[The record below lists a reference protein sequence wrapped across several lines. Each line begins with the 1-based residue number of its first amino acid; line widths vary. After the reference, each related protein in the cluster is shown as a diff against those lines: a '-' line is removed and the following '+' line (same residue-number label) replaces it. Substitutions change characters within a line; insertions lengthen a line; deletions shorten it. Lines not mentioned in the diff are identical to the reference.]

1 MSVRVR
7 VRVRV
12 RVWPVSSCVWDAS
25 CPCGHQIDGSGTTH
39 GVPAVALAADV
50 IATHTP
56 ALGGNILVFCD
67 GCEYYGP
74 SIATLK
80 PVIVHRA
87 CWLFWLAVC

>member
-1 MSVRVR
+1 M
-7 VRVRV
+7 
-12 RVWPVSSCVWDAS
+12 
-25 CPCGHQIDGSGTTH
+25 
-39 GVPAVALAADV
+39 AADV